1 MDLLQHASSQL
12 LHLHKLSLPLEK
24 PTLDMLKDLI
34 LKDLEEEQLMLLP
47 RPLKLSTILRKE
59 LTRRE
64 PSGTEE
70 RLLLEPREL
79 NWV

>member
-1 MDLLQHASSQL
+1 
-12 LHLHKLSLPLEK
+12 
-24 PTLDMLKDLI
+24 LI